1 VIDSE
6 YKKQK
11 REIHWVG
18 LPRKADAADR
28 IHKKREERSTKQK
41 QNHKL
46 TSTNVGRR

>member
-11 REIHWVG
+11 GEIHWVG

-28 IHKKREERSTKQK
+28 IHKKREEQRGPPSKNKT
-41 QNHKL
+41 
-46 TSTNVGRR
+46 TSSLPLM